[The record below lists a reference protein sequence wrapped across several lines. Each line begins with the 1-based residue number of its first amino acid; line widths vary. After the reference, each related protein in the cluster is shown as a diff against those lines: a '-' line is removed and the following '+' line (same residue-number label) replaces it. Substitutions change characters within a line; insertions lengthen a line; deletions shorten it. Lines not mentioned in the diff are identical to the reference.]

1 MELLSQYVLLDLCL
15 LAPSSIFYFEMPRRE
30 ETPSEDDDAQSSSQL
45 LSDDEV
51 PAAQWVDENDL
62 DGMVDSE
69 EDEFAEDRE
78 NAMDEVG
85 CPH

>member
-1 MELLSQYVLLDLCL
+1 ML
-15 LAPSSIFYFEMPRRE
+15 RRE

-45 LSDDEV
+45 LSDDEA

-85 CPH
+85 CPQ